1 MDYAK
6 RTKIIASIS
15 DIAYDEERIVG
26 LYNAGVNVLRFNFS
40 HAWQSEVAKIVT
52 LVRELNASGKTNLS
66 LLLDTK

>member
-26 LYNAGVNVLRFNFS
+26 LYNA
-40 HAWQSEVAKIVT
+40 
-52 LVRELNASGKTNLS
+52 
-66 LLLDTK
+66 